1 MTPSPQV
8 WGDSRQL
15 LPWGW
20 AAWPC
25 ACPAVCSH
33 ATRGLGPGP
42 AAPSLLAQAKRK
54 PRYPGVGVTTKSIYQ
69 QPTLCCGKHLAHG
82 ISFGPQ
88 ESLIVITIWQIMR
101 SGLKVNVQVLGL
113 IRHGVRV

>member
-33 ATRGLGPGP
+33 ATRGLGTGP